1 MTGMGR
7 FIHDPV
13 KTNSPVDVA
22 TMAFFVSD
30 PPMEMI
36 ECLGPTDACH
46 PENKTV
52 CLCHR
57 DEDHLALF
65 IELLGKMPRKISGN
79 GRFCKDFFNR
89 HGELRHI
96 KSLRFWPLDKV
107 LTEKYSMPEAEVF
120 LTPCQASFCM
130 IFCFRPC
137 KMQGKDSRR
146 HIARMQMAW
155 LLCNDD
161 HLFFYMLDY

>member
-1 MTGMGR
+1 MRMT
-7 FIHDPV
+7 
-13 KTNSPVDVA
+13 
-22 TMAFFVSD
+22 
-30 PPMEMI
+30 
-36 ECLGPTDACH
+36 ECLGSTDA
-46 PENKTV
+46 EALEAEASRV
-52 CLCHR
+52 SYR

-107 LTEKYSMPEAEVF
+107 LTEKYSMPEAEVS
-120 LTPCQASFCM
+120 LIPTRLSFCM
-130 IFCFRPC
+130 VHWSEA
-137 KMQGKDSRR
+137 MVQDEESRR
-146 HIARMQMAW
+146 PNARLYVAW

-161 HLFFYMLDY
+161 HLIFYMLDY